1 MRKNTINLKDLLKV
15 AETGFF
21 ITNPENVEETEIQM
35 KIKNFSVYK
44 RKLLKQLLVKI
55 SLMELGLDY
64 ESASKSKRNYIKK
77 IVGQKIDESN
87 RKQFNSDIIRQIYLI
102 KSVEAEIRKLKEFKY
117 IYKLKDE
124 TVNLKEFKDY
134 SFKEVLLLI
143 AG

>member
-1 MRKNTINLKDLLKV
+1 METINLKDLLKV

-64 ESASKSKRNYIKK
+64 ESASESKRNYIKK
-77 IVGQKIDESN
+77 N
-87 RKQFNSDIIRQIYLI
+87 CRT
-102 KSVEAEIRKLKEFKY
+102 
-117 IYKLKDE
+117 KD
-124 TVNLKEFKDY
+124 
-134 SFKEVLLLI
+134 
-143 AG
+143 

>member
-1 MRKNTINLKDLLKV
+1 METINLKDLLKV
-15 AETGFF
+15 SETGFF
-21 ITNPENVEETEIQM
+21 ITNPENVEETEIQV

-64 ESASKSKRNYIKK
+64 ESANESKRNYIKK

-102 KSVEAEIRKLKEFKY
+102 KSVAAEIRKLKEFKY

-124 TVNLKEFKDY
+124 SVNLKEFKDY
-134 SFKEVLLLI
+134 SFKEILLLI